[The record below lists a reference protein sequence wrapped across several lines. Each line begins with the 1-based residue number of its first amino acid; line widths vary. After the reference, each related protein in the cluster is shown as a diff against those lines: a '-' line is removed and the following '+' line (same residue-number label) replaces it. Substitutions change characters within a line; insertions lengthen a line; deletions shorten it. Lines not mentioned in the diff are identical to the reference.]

1 MAKCCAFCGKTMN
14 MFTTVCEIPGTPFE
28 FCDSH
33 LDFKHQVIN
42 VLSQDIN
49 ADLSSIVRE
58 FSASLK
64 NKADTFES
72 AADALISSVK
82 ANIMA
87 EVHEKEARIAAAAE
101 LAEQKKLIMERRM
114 NLPTELAALMT
125 TVGYSFEGYRIVEYL
140 DIVTGE
146 TVLGTGFLAEL
157 SASLADT
164 FGETSGTMSSKLARA
179 KELAFKAAK
188 VNCIEKGGNAIIGID
203 FDYITFANNMIGV
216 IANGT
221 AVRIEKL
228 SVEKSKE

>member
-1 MAKCCAFCGKTMN
+1 MAKTCAFCGKTMN
-14 MFTTVCEIPGTPFE
+14 MFTTVCEIPGTHFE

-33 LDFKHQVIN
+33 LEYKHQLNN
-42 VLSQDIN
+42 VLSKDIN
-49 ADLSSIVRE
+49 ADISEIIRD
-58 FSASLK
+58 FRGSLK

-72 AADALISSVK
+72 AADALASSIK
-82 ANIMA
+82 IGIMNEA
-87 EVHEKEARIAAAAE
+87 HEKEAKVAEAAE
-101 LAEQKKLIMERRM
+101 LAERKKLIIENRM
-114 NLPTELAALMT
+114 NLPVKMAALMT
-125 TVGYSFEGYRIVEYL
+125 TVGFSFEGYRIVEYL

-157 SASLADT
+157 SASWADT
-164 FGETSGTMSSKLARA
+164 FGETSGAMSSKLAQA

-203 FDYITFANNMIGV
+203 FDYITFSNNMIGV

-228 SVEKSKE
+228 DTN